1 MALEKEK
8 VLVTA
13 CLSDLLPA
21 IARDP
26 DVTEEIGACL
36 VQECNGFNVI
46 NFGAVGDGE
55 TDDTQAFLKAWTAV
69 CGTTRAATL
78 FVPGW
83 RTFLVG
89 SSQFNGPCQSN
100 SVRVQVI
107 GNISAP
113 SSMSAWVGKN
123 RYAWLSFNQVHGL
136 TIEGPGTLNGQGA
149 DWWLCRQ
156 KPQQCSRKDNLTLDL
171 RMVLDISMFIC
182 TSGESIEIS
191 WFFIIGNDENLIEVH
206 GLHKI
211 MAIYGVLLQAL
222 MINHCQYVTV
232 NGLRS
237 LDSPGVHL
245 KVVYSNHV
253 YLNDITV
260 QAPEDSPNTDGINIG
275 ASQFVYINKASIETG
290 DDCISMIVGSFDINI
305 TEVTCGPGHGV
316 SIGSLGQDGKTE
328 SVGRIHVKN
337 VSFTNSMNG
346 VRIKTWQG
354 GSGFVRNVK
363 FEQLQFRNTGNPI
376 VIDQYYCPHS
386 SCQEQPP
393 AVKISEV
400 SFKQAVG
407 TSSSE
412 VAINLNCSR
421 TVACTGII
429 LDNVRLKSADSSR
442 PAKANC
448 INAFGNTE
456 DIVNPV
462 VPCLS
467 LGR

>member
-1 MALEKEK
+1 MAPDLGRNNEISEDYDKAESTEKPERSLCPLKEK
-8 VLVTA
+8 RSPPTPEVDAFVSSPESLVTA

-21 IARDP
+21 ISGHP
-26 DVTEEIGACL
+26 DVTGETGACL

-46 NFGAVGDGE
+46 NFGAVGDGK

-100 SVRVQVI
+100 SVRVMVI

-113 SSMSAWVGKN
+113 SSLSAWVGKN
-123 RYAWLSFNQVHGL
+123 RYAWLSFNRVHGL

-149 DWWLCRQ
+149 NWWLCRQ
-156 KPQQCSRKDNLTLDL
+156 KPEQPCSSAP
-171 RMVLDISMFIC
+171 V
-182 TSGESIEIS
+182 
-191 WFFIIGNDENLIEVH
+191 
-206 GLHKI
+206 
-211 MAIYGVLLQAL
+211 AL
-222 MINHCQYVTV
+222 MINQCQYVTV

-237 LDSPGVHL
+237 LDSQGVHL

-253 YLNDITV
+253 YLNDITI

-275 ASQFVYINKASIETG
+275 ASQFVYINKASIKTG

-316 SIGSLGQDGKTE
+316 SIGSLGQDGNTE

-386 SCQEQPP
+386 SCKEQPS

-400 SFKQAVG
+400 SFTQAVG

-429 LDNVRLKSADSSR
+429 LENVRLKSADSSR
-442 PAKANC
+442 PVKANC
-448 INAFGNTE
+448 INAFGNT
-456 DIVNPV
+456 DTVNPV
-462 VPCLS
+462 VPCFD
-467 LGR
+467 